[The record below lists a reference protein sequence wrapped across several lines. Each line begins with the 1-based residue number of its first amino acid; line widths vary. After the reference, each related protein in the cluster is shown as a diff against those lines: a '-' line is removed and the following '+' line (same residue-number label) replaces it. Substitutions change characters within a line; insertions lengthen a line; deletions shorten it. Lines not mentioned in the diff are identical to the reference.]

1 MLAVISSSVRCHD
14 KSVCF
19 IENLSRVWWH
29 TISTGSRLWE
39 PSCLLFKSAQL
50 LLKRGS
56 YVCRLAPGGGTARTN
71 VDDRPELQFRCLC
84 HVGHRPPWW
93 FLLWT
98 RSLSWEHLSTWSA
111 WHVAKHSYMTGRWL
125 EADFKTTHTR
135 ELLWNNFVLYY
146 RFKAWTFSFW
156 TLFFTVLDSIILL
169 RVVIRRPC
177 KVLDHLWK
185 IVRLPECA
193 KAEFGDALKQK
204 DVMLSNHHLAKD

>member
-135 ELLWNNFVLYY
+135 ELLWKQSCAILQIQSLDIQFLDIVLYGSGQHH
-146 RFKAWTFSFW
+146 TVESGHQE
-156 TLFFTVLDSIILL
+156 TLQSPWSSVKN
-169 RVVIRRPC
+169 C
-177 KVLDHLWK
+177 
-185 IVRLPECA
+185 
-193 KAEFGDALKQK
+193 
-204 DVMLSNHHLAKD
+204 